1 MEEGE
6 LESLHSVTGLR
17 KENIHQA
24 NVSVD
29 THVSAVP
36 LELLQQPEASH
47 PGIWVQKELSRT
59 GSRQVHNRF

>member
-17 KENIHQA
+17 KEQIHPA
-24 NVSVD
+24 DISVD
-29 THVSAVP
+29 TRVTAVP
-36 LELLQQPEASH
+36 LELLQQPESSH

-59 GSRQVHNRF
+59 GSRQVHDRF